1 MEFLPTAKI
10 GKIQQNT
17 VDIEG
22 KDIVLAMVQSLSMK
36 EYEDGTFESFGLN
49 IFDECRHLGA
59 EVFSKSMGKVASKYM
74 LGLHLNTKK
83 KRWFIKS
90 F

>member
-22 KDIVLAMVQSLSMK
+22 KDIVLAMVRYLSM
-36 EYEDGTFESFGLN
+36 N
-49 IFDECRHLGA
+49 I
-59 EVFSKSMGKVASKYM
+59 
-74 LGLHLNTKK
+74 
-83 KRWFIKS
+83 
-90 F
+90 

>member
-22 KDIVLAMVQSLSMK
+22 KDITSLLWFIFINE
-36 EYEDGTFESFGLN
+36 EYEDGTFESFGLA
-49 IFDECRHLGA
+49 IFDDVICLGA
-59 EVFSKSMGKVASKYM
+59 EVFFKINGKGCK
-74 LGLHLNTKK
+74 
-83 KRWFIKS
+83 
-90 F
+90 